1 MVRRDM
7 NVYVDNV
14 QMIFQLQ
21 FCLVT
26 MTPAVPVV
34 TGLAQED
41 SNHVTKHQ
49 FLWYSS
55 NKMVTMTSSLLSD
68 VHNTR
73 ELRACWR
80 SSMCI
85 LSVCSQQSVSTVLQ
99 AKMSVS
105 FYSHTQAQ
113 LWALNLEN
121 HTRLV
126 PLFFSICTEDKHI
139 LLYPL
144 SRLIESNEVSWGTS
158 QHIHFKVFR
167 IFSSVTKSSL
177 LHY

>member
-99 AKMSVS
+99 AKMCLSLSTV
-105 FYSHTQAQ
+105 T
-113 LWALNLEN
+113 L
-121 HTRLV
+121 
-126 PLFFSICTEDKHI
+126 KHN
-139 LLYPL
+139 
-144 SRLIESNEVSWGTS
+144 SE
-158 QHIHFKVFR
+158 H
-167 IFSSVTKSSL
+167 
-177 LHY
+177 

>member
-49 FLWYSS
+49 
-55 NKMVTMTSSLLSD
+55 SL
-68 VHNTR
+68 TR
-73 ELRACWR
+73 W
-80 SSMCI
+80 
-85 LSVCSQQSVSTVLQ
+85 SQ
-99 AKMSVS
+99 
-105 FYSHTQAQ
+105 
-113 LWALNLEN
+113 
-121 HTRLV
+121 
-126 PLFFSICTEDKHI
+126 
-139 LLYPL
+139 
-144 SRLIESNEVSWGTS
+144 
-158 QHIHFKVFR
+158 
-167 IFSSVTKSSL
+167 
-177 LHY
+177 